1 MGVIVH
7 APVLGWFVTQQMT
20 AQVAPADEK
29 DPWPALFALC
39 LGFFMILVDSTIV
52 SVATPAII
60 EDLHADVNAVL
71 WVTSAYLLAYAVPV
85 LITGRL
91 GDRIGPRKVYLAGLT
106 LFTLS
111 SLWCGL
117 TGSIGMLVTARVFQG
132 LGAAMMT
139 PQTMAIITRIF
150 PTERRGRAMSLW
162 GATAGVATLVGPIL
176 GGVLVDGFG
185 WEWIFFINVPVGVV
199 AFALAM
205 RLVAHLDT
213 HDHRFDWLGV
223 GLSGVGMFLL
233 VFGIQEGHQYDWS
246 TIAGPVTVW
255 RLIVLGLVV
264 LAAFVLWQARN
275 RQEPLVPLA
284 LFRERNFSLANVAI
298 TAMCFAVT
306 AMAFPFMLYAQL
318 VRGLSP
324 TESALL
330 LVPMAVMTI
339 VLAPLVGKLADDLH
353 PRLLTV
359 FGFVC
364 TGLSLWWLAE
374 TMTPT
379 SATWQ
384 VLLPFVLLGIGNA
397 FVWAPTSATATRSLP
412 MHRAGAGAGVYNAT
426 RQVGAVL
433 GSAAIAVLMDSRI
446 AAHGLHFEP
455 SEAAGSGHL
464 PGPVLDAFSG
474 AMSDA
479 MLLPAGIVVLG
490 LLSVLFFVRPSHQQV
505 AATAPAGAVV
515 QPTD

>member
-1 MGVIVH
+1 
-7 APVLGWFVTQQMT
+7 
-20 AQVAPADEK
+20 
-29 DPWPALFALC
+29 
-39 LGFFMILVDSTIV
+39 
-52 SVATPAII
+52 
-60 EDLHADVNAVL
+60 
-71 WVTSAYLLAYAVPV
+71 
-85 LITGRL
+85 
-91 GDRIGPRKVYLAGLT
+91 
-106 LFTLS
+106 
-111 SLWCGL
+111 
-117 TGSIGMLVTARVFQG
+117 
-132 LGAAMMT
+132 
-139 PQTMAIITRIF
+139 
-150 PTERRGRAMSLW
+150 
-162 GATAGVATLVGPIL
+162 
-176 GGVLVDGFG
+176 
-185 WEWIFFINVPVGVV
+185 
-199 AFALAM
+199 
-205 RLVAHLDT
+205 
-213 HDHRFDWLGV
+213 
-223 GLSGVGMFLL
+223 
-233 VFGIQEGHQYDWS
+233 
-246 TIAGPVTVW
+246 
-255 RLIVLGLVV
+255 
-264 LAAFVLWQARN
+264 
-275 RQEPLVPLA
+275 
-284 LFRERNFSLANVAI
+284 
-298 TAMCFAVT
+298 
-306 AMAFPFMLYAQL
+306 MLYAQL